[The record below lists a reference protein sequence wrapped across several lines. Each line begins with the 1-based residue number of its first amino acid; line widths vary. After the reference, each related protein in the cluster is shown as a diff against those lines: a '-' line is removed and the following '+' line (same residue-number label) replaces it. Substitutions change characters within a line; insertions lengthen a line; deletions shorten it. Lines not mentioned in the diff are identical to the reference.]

1 MKTRF
6 DQLTAR
12 QKLFCELYVGP
23 GRHCAALAARLAGYA
38 PASSNVTGCQLLQQ
52 PKIATTVRGLE
63 EAMARDMR
71 VSRQGVIAAL
81 VDAVD
86 LARSLKEPSAMVSAL
101 KNVAQICGYYRQE
114 EVRPASRGEDAAAMD
129 RLQGM
134 SDAEL
139 VKIIEAGQP
148 AQSQPRDFGQ
158 ATG

>member
-38 PASSNVTGCQLLQQ
+38 PGCSHVTGCQLLKK
-52 PKIATTVRGLE
+52 PKIAATVRGLE
-63 EAMARDMR
+63 EALARDMR

-81 VDAVD
+81 VEAVD

-101 KNVAQICGYYRQE
+101 KNVGQICGYYRQE
-114 EVRPASRGEDAAAMD
+114 GPEPEKLSADQTTVLANFSAMD
-129 RLQGM
+129 DAQLLALIEQGHVI
-134 SDAEL
+134 DA
-139 VKIIEAGQP
+139 
-148 AQSQPRDFGQ
+148 
-158 ATG
+158 